1 MVAGEM
7 PVLMAKPAVELV
19 PWLQE
24 ARNLAAPGRQAS
36 QMREDCRTAMK
47 DQAGLVVGAEQF
59 DQGQQFAPVFSMQ
72 EPLHTLDI

>member
-1 MVAGEM
+1 M
-7 PVLMAKPAVELV
+7 PVLMVKPAVELV

-47 DQAGLVVGAEQF
+47 DQAGLVVGAVGAEQF
-59 DQGQQFAPVFSMQ
+59 DQEQQFAPGFLMQ